1 MDVVLFAKIYRCG
14 MDIVRFEIG
23 RCENLN
29 LVKIECLTVCLLKS

>member
-1 MDVVLFAKIYRCG
+1 MDVVLFANIYRCG

-29 LVKIECLTVCLLKS
+29 LEEIECLTVCLLKS